1 MRYVKWTLW
10 LLIILVVGS
19 ALHYTLPRHDVV
31 RIVGTENRR
40 IDLAENRFFWA
51 TAPAVTEGQQ
61 DVRDIRFI
69 LAIQP
74 NGREMVYRNE
84 DTGWSWPPYFKFNS
98 SNVQARAADLVST
111 GANPQW
117 VAVTRYGWR
126 NEFLSSF
133 PNAIALRP
141 VAGPEDRPFP
151 WVAVSILVILA
162 SLSLWLVLAV
172 RRFWFRRVE
181 PAMDRVEARADEAR
195 LEGRGIIGRFFKR
208 LGF

>member
-1 MRYVKWTLW
+1 MRYVKWTFW
-10 LLIILVVGS
+10 LLIFALVASV
-19 ALHYTLPRHDVV
+19 LHYTLPRHDVV

-40 IDLAENRFFWA
+40 IDLSENRLFWA

-84 DTGWSWPPYFKFNS
+84 DTAWGWPPYFKFNS
-98 SNVQARAADLVST
+98 SNVQARATDLVST
-111 GANPQW
+111 QASPQW

-126 NEFLSSF
+126 NEFFSSF

-141 VAGPEDRPFP
+141 VAGPDDRPFP
-151 WVAVSILVILA
+151 WVAVVILA
-162 SLSLWLVLAV
+162 VLATVTLWIFFAV
-172 RRFWFRRVE
+172 RRFWFGRVE
-181 PAMDRVEARADEAR
+181 PAMDRAEARVDEAR
-195 LEGRGIIGRFFKR
+195 MQGRGVIRRFFR
-208 LGF
+208 WIGL

>member
-1 MRYVKWTLW
+1 MRYVKWTFW
-10 LLIILVVGS
+10 LLVIAAVASV
-19 ALHYTLPRHDVV
+19 LHYTLPRHDVV

-40 IDLAENRFFWA
+40 IDLNDNRLFWA
-51 TAPAVTEGQQ
+51 ATPRDAEGA

-69 LAIQP
+69 LAIRP

-84 DTGWSWPPYFKFNS
+84 DTGWGWPPYFKFNS

-111 GANPQW
+111 SASPQW

-126 NEFLSSF
+126 NEFFSSF

-141 VAGPEDRPFP
+141 VSGPEDRPVP
-151 WVAVSILVILA
+151 WVAIGIIGVLSGI
-162 SLSLWLVLAV
+162 SLWLVLAV

-181 PAMDRVEARADEAR
+181 PAMDRAEARADEAR
-195 LEGRGIIGRFFKR
+195 LAGRGAIGRFFKR